1 MSGCGTGNAR
11 GAPNVAFP
19 LILLWALQ
27 VNTDSTP
34 SARALARLLD
44 DAQRYKVEQSIVAR
58 QRYGMKIEHLPDLS
72 IRAAQRDDANAR
84 ALLRRAR
91 QLGASQ
97 LTAEER
103 LSVAALRW
111 ELDATIEG
119 TQYFWHRFGDVTP
132 YSAPIQHVQR
142 VLGAFRFVD
151 ASDAA
156 QYLALIADLPA
167 WLDSIQG
174 GLVERMRR
182 GIRVPRE
189 ELPLIRTL
197 FTSYNV
203 AAGESPF
210 WVSEERLTNLPA
222 AERARFSATLET
234 ELNGRVK
241 SAFSRLLAYLDGPY
255 SRGAPEHVGQW
266 QYPNGQA
273 FYRYL
278 VRLHTTLNVT
288 PEAVHEAGLREVA
301 RINREMAA
309 IRDSLGF
316 RGTKAE
322 FHEQLKQ
329 NRRFYATTPEEFGAR
344 LMAYD
349 ARIRPRV
356 GEYFGRMPRAQGDVR
371 RLDPRLEGA
380 MTYGYYQWP
389 TATDSMGHYYYN
401 GSKLE
406 ERSLLMAAPLVYH
419 ELIPG
424 HHFQFSLAQENALL
438 PPYRRDLG
446 FTAYNE
452 GWGEYASQ
460 LAGEMGMYADPYERY
475 GRLGMEMFLACRLVV
490 DTGMNYYGWPR
501 ARAMQF
507 MREHALESATQIN
520 TESLRYSVDLPG
532 QALAYKMGALEMLRL
547 RERSRAALG
556 AHFDLKAFHEAVLES
571 GALPLSV
578 LGTKLQNRGPK
589 KEDRE
594 SH

>member
-1 MSGCGTGNAR
+1 MASTL
-11 GAPNVAFP
+11 F
-19 LILLWALQ
+19 LWWALQ
-27 VNTDSTP
+27 VATDSTP

-72 IRAAQRDDANAR
+72 VRAAQRDDAHAR
-84 ALLRRAR
+84 SLLQRVR
-91 QLGASQ
+91 QLEPGQ
-97 LTAEER
+97 LTPEER

-142 VLGAFRFVD
+142 VLGAFRF
-151 ASDAA
+151 AEATDAA
-156 QYLALIADLPA
+156 QYLALVGELPA
-167 WLDSIQG
+167 WLDSIQS
-174 GLVERMRR
+174 GLAERMRR

-189 ELPLIRTL
+189 ELPLIRAV
-197 FTSYNV
+197 FSSYRV
-203 AAGESPF
+203 AARESPL
-210 WVSEERLTNLPA
+210 WVSEERLTHLPA
-222 AERARFSATLET
+222 AERAHFSATLQA
-234 ELNGRVK
+234 ELDDRVK
-241 SAFSRLLAYLDGPY
+241 PAFSRLLAYFDGPY
-255 SRGAPEHVGQW
+255 MRGAPERVGQW
-266 QYPNGQA
+266 QYPNGKA

-288 PEAVHEAGLREVA
+288 PEAVHQAGLREVT
-301 RINREMAA
+301 RINREMSA
-309 IRDSLGF
+309 IRNSLGF
-316 RGTKAE
+316 RGTKTE

-329 NRRFYATTPEEFGAR
+329 DRRFYAKTPEEFGAK

-389 TATDSMGHYYYN
+389 TPTDSMGHYYYN
-401 GSKLE
+401 GSKLD

-424 HHFQFSLAQENALL
+424 HHFQFSLAQENAAL

-452 GWGEYASQ
+452 GWGEYASH

-501 ARAMQF
+501 SRAMQF

-520 TESLRYSVDLPG
+520 TETLRYSVDLPG
-532 QALAYKMGALEMLRL
+532 QALAYKMGALELLRQ

-556 AHFDLKAFHEAVLES
+556 DRFDFKAFHEAVLES

-578 LGTKLQNRGPK
+578 LGEKLRRPRIEDGGPRTEDRGPRM
-589 KEDRE
+589 EDRE
-594 SH
+594 SP

>member
-1 MSGCGTGNAR
+1 M
-11 GAPNVAFP
+11 
-19 LILLWALQ
+19 LLLLWALQ
-27 VNTDSTP
+27 VQADSTP

-44 DAQRYKVEQSIVAR
+44 DAQRYRVEQSIVAR
-58 QRYGMKIEHLPDLS
+58 QRYGIPIEHLPDLS
-72 IRAAQRDDANAR
+72 VRAAQRDDAHAR
-84 ALLRRAR
+84 GLMKRLPPLDAR
-91 QLGASQ
+91 E

-119 TQYFWHRFGDVTP
+119 TQYFWHRSSDVTP
-132 YSAPIQHVQR
+132 YSTPLQHVQR
-142 VLGAFRFVD
+142 VLGAFRF
-151 ASDAA
+151 ADAA
-156 QYLALIADLPA
+156 DAARYLALVGELPA

-174 GLVERMRR
+174 GLAERMRR

-189 ELPLIRTL
+189 ELPLVRMV
-197 FTSYNV
+197 FSSYHV
-203 AAGESPF
+203 AARNSPF
-210 WVSEERLTNLPA
+210 WVSETRLTSVPSV
-222 AERARFSATLET
+222 ERSRFNVTLEAA
-234 ELNGRVK
+234 LDGNVR
-241 SAFSRLLAYLDGPY
+241 SAFGRLLAYLDGPY
-255 SRGAPEHVGQW
+255 TRGAPERVGQW
-266 QYPNGQA
+266 QYPKGKE

-278 VRLHTTLNVT
+278 VRLHTTVNVT
-288 PEAVHEAGLREVA
+288 PEEVHQAGLREVA

-322 FHEQLKQ
+322 FHEQLKRD
-329 NRRFYATTPEEFGAR
+329 RRFYATTPEEFGAK

-356 GEYFGRMPRAQGDVR
+356 GAYFGRMPRAQGDVR

-389 TATDSMGHYYYN
+389 TPADSMGHYYYN
-401 GSKLE
+401 GSKLD

-424 HHFQFSLAQENALL
+424 HHYQFSLAQENTSL
-438 PPYRRDLG
+438 PAYRRDLS

-490 DTGMNYYGWPR
+490 DTGMNYYEWPR
-501 ARAMQF
+501 ARAMQY
-507 MREHALESATQIN
+507 MREHSLESATQIH

-532 QALAYKMGALEMLRL
+532 QALAYKMGALELLRL

-556 AHFDLKAFHEAVLES
+556 ARFDLKAFHEAVLES

-578 LGTKLQNRGPK
+578 LKQKLRG
-589 KEDRE
+589 
-594 SH
+594 